1 MTWDPRL
8 TLMRT
13 ELSRD
18 LGRVMAW
25 CEHKH
30 RDLPGFTLVA
40 AVKFFE
46 ALGIAMEVSVAEIE
60 HPFDDT
66 SVVKTAERGLGALGY
81 LTSTAG
87 AKWTSPGIV
96 VFAADMTAHERL
108 AAVRYFLDI
117 GLME

>member
-8 TLMRT
+8 TLMRA

-25 CEHKH
+25 CKHKH
-30 RDLPGFTLVA
+30 PDLPGYTLVA

-46 ALGIAMEVSVAEIE
+46 ALGIAMEVGVAEIE

-66 SVVKTAERGLGALGY
+66 SVIRTAVGPLSALGY
-81 LTSTAG
+81 FTSTAG

-108 AAVRYFLDI
+108 AAVRYFLDV
-117 GLME
+117 GLLE

>member
-8 TLMRT
+8 TLMRP

-30 RDLPGFTLVA
+30 PDLPGYTLVA

-46 ALGIAMEVSVAEIE
+46 ALGIAMEVGVAEIK
-60 HPFDDT
+60 HPFDDV
-66 SVVKTAERGLGALGY
+66 SVIRTAVGAIGILGY
-81 LTSTAG
+81 FTSAAG
-87 AKWTSPGIV
+87 AKWTSPGIA
-96 VFAADMTAHERL
+96 VFAADLAAHDRI
-108 AAVRYFLDI
+108 AAVRHFHDM
-117 GLME
+117 GL